1 MDIGV
6 IGLGNMGALIAANL
20 IAAGFEVTVFNRNP
34 EKAEPLIAQGATLA
48 HDAAGAAQGDIVI
61 TMLADDHA
69 LESVV
74 FGEKSK
80 SKDDEQEGML
90 IHQGERTIHI
100 SMSTISVQ
108 LARRVAEA
116 SAAGNRN
123 FISAPVMGRPD
134 VAERGELII
143 MPAGKHKLIEKCM
156 SVFQAIGKSVHTVG
170 DAPEQ
175 ANVFK
180 LSANFM
186 ISSMIETFAEAFAL
200 LRKNDVDHHLFH
212 EIMAKEF
219 FKSPVYEK
227 YGKIIA
233 DGKFETGAFTIR
245 GQEKDTR
252 LALSAAIDA
261 QVPMP
266 ICSAIETAFLSAI
279 GRGKGELDPCA
290 LAELAAEN
298 AGLSG
303 RKRK

>member
-1 MDIGV
+1 MDVGV
-6 IGLGNMGALIAANL
+6 IGLGNMGAPIAANL

-48 HDAAGAAQGDIVI
+48 HDAAGAATGDVVI

-69 LESVV
+69 LESIL
-74 FGEKSK
+74 FGEKADG
-80 SKDDEQEGML
+80 KDAEQEGML
-90 IHQGERTIHI
+90 IHQGEHTIHI

-108 LARRVAEA
+108 LARRIAEKCSRA
-116 SAAGNRN
+116 DRH

-143 MPAGKHKLIEKCM
+143 MTAGKHKLIEKCM
-156 SVFQAIGKSVHTVG
+156 PVFEAISKAVHTVG

-186 ISSMIETFAEAFAL
+186 ISSMIETFSEAFAL
-200 LRKNDVDHHLFH
+200 LRKNEVDHHLFY

-233 DGKFETGAFTIR
+233 DGKFDSGAFTIK

-252 LALSAAIDA
+252 LALSAAIEA

-266 ICSAIETAFLSAI
+266 LCTVLETAFLTAI